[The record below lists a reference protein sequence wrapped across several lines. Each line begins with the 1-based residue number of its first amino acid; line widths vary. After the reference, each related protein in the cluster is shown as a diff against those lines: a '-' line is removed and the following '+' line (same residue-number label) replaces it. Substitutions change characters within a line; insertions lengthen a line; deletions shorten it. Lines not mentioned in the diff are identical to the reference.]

1 MKILNLMQCA
11 NLGGMEQ
18 ASLRLM
24 QALQRRGH
32 SFRVL
37 SLNPLGDLA
46 PLLSQAGIPAQ
57 GLSYRG
63 KGGWRSFPELRR
75 QLKALRADGLLMT
88 GHHLLAMLGLG
99 QDLHENSVLTIH
111 FHHTGV
117 KPLWQWRMI
126 YRLAGARFRAITFP
140 SDFIRREAERIH
152 PGVRRRAHTILYPI
166 YLPELPTKAERASAR
181 AELGLP
187 SDLKIVGN
195 AGWLI
200 PRKRWD
206 VFLRVAQQVL
216 RQRPKTLFVIAGDGP
231 ERDSLQKLAAD
242 LGISHAVR
250 WLGWQQNMARFYHTL
265 DLLLFNSD
273 WDAVGLTPLEAMS
286 YGIPVVASIING
298 GLPEI
303 VGDRNGAVII
313 DRHDTDRLAA
323 SIDIFLDSHVRCQA
337 AGDAGRDFVRQQFD
351 PDKVAIKYEHLL
363 QGN

>member
-1 MKILNLMQCA
+1 MNILNLMQCA

-46 PLLSQAGIPAQ
+46 PMLSQAGIPAQ

-75 QLKALRADGLLMT
+75 QLKSFRTDGLLMT

-99 QDLHENSVLTIH
+99 QDWHGHSVLTIH
-111 FHHTGV
+111 FHHAGV

-126 YRLAGARFRAITFP
+126 YRIASARFRAITFP
-140 SDFIRREAERIH
+140 SDFIRQEAERIY
-152 PGVRRRAHTILYPI
+152 PGIRPCSHTIFYPLS
-166 YLPELPTKAERASAR
+166 LPELPTAAERTSAR

-187 SDLKIVGN
+187 SGVKIVGN

-206 VFLRVAQQVL
+206 VFLRVAQRVL
-216 RQRPKTLFVIAGDGP
+216 LQRSETLFVIAGDGP

-250 WLGWQQNMARFYHTL
+250 WLGWQQNMIRIYHAL
-265 DLLLFNSD
+265 DVVLFNSD
-273 WDAVGLTPLEAMS
+273 WDALPMTPLEAMS
-286 YGIPVVASIING
+286 HGLPLVASIING
-298 GLPEI
+298 GSVE
-303 VGDRNGAVII
+303 VAGAGSGAVLLNS
-313 DRHDTDRLAA
+313 HDIDRLALEVGH
-323 SIDIFLDSHVRCQA
+323 FLDSLVRAQEAAQA
-337 AGDAGRDFVRQQFD
+337 ERDRIQQLCD
-351 PDKVAIKYEHLL
+351 PDQVAMRYERLL